1 MEIIKNFLW
10 VCLNNHNAR
19 QKVYPRVAR
28 DESVENMG
36 MDFKLHYGLAALI

>member
-19 QKVYPRVAR
+19 QKVYPRIAR
-28 DESVENMG
+28 DESIEVGEG
-36 MDFKLHYGLAALI
+36 GL